1 MALNSDAARASEVAA
16 RPASGR
22 VASACTTGVA
32 RAMACSASRRNVSAS
47 AWALAYCGMA
57 LQYPLDARARSPVR
71 KARSAF
77 CTTVSARMSDDTL
90 FFIAPARRAR
100 SRAASA
106 ESRCATS
113 AALRCTGTGYVS
125 SWSSVALVSRWDRRR
140 HGAER
145 FRVSRE
151 HLVQHAV
158 DRLRFERLV
167 VP

>member
-1 MALNSDAARASEVAA
+1 
-16 RPASGR
+16 
-22 VASACTTGVA
+22 
-32 RAMACSASRRNVSAS
+32 MACSASRRNVSAS

-125 SWSSVALVSRWDRRR
+125 SWSSVALVSSARS
-140 HGAER
+140 E
-145 FRVSRE
+145 E
-151 HLVQHAV
+151 HTSELQSHSDLVC
-158 DRLRFERLV
+158 RLLLEKKKKKHQTPRQR
-167 VP
+167 